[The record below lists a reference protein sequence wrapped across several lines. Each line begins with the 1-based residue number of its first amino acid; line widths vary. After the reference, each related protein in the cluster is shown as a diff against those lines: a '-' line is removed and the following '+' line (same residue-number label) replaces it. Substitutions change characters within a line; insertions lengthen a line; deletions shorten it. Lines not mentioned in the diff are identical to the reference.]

1 MQGHTA
7 LGSWS
12 YLGPIILGVHVYS
25 GQCLQLQTILLDSAR
40 PYWGPNNSAGVKQPD
55 SWQVRGLKGS
65 EDQELCQLSI
75 FILAGQRLPKRVL
88 VRAREIREA
97 GPKTWTH
104 IRHPKLTWEGK
115 ETVITPSVW
124 FSVSDHIHT
133 QGAGP
138 TAGRV
143 FITSVLLCLRVRKE
157 GRGVGHSSVTTLYFP
172 HRLHILKLITHPSFF
187 QGSANFK
194 WSAPLSREGCRD
206 KEKNW
211 GAPKLLEL

>member
-1 MQGHTA
+1 MEGTKLIVKGQLTRTIVQGHTA

-75 FILAGQRLPKRVL
+75 FTLAGQRLPKRVL

-104 IRHPKLTWEGK
+104 IRHPKLIWEGK
-115 ETVITPSVW
+115 ETVITPVVW
-124 FSVSDHIHT
+124 FSCVWSHPHSGGWDHSRQSIHHLS
-133 QGAGP
+133 A
-138 TAGRV
+138 
-143 FITSVLLCLRVRKE
+143 FVLESQE
-157 GRGVGHSSVTTLYFP
+157 GRQRSWTQFCHYLVFSP
-172 HRLHILKLITHPSFF
+172 PAAHIEVNYTP
-187 QGSANFK
+187 
-194 WSAPLSREGCRD
+194 
-206 KEKNW
+206 
-211 GAPKLLEL
+211 